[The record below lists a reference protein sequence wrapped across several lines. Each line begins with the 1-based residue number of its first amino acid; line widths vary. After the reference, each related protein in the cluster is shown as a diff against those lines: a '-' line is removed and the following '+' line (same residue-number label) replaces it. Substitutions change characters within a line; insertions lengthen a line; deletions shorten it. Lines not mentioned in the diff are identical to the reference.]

1 MILDEEHH
9 FRSAEQL
16 IAHDGDAHHQRDD
29 ANHRVSQRY
38 GRNAALRRLGFPHFL
53 DGAAL
58 KIFPKRAVGLFRMES
73 LGEFGFQALG
83 LFPEGLLQKGRV
95 FVFLLIARVHAPKE
109 SRQYRRDR
117 RREHDA
123 ENDIKQNG
131 ICHVFGFL

>member
-1 MILDEEHH
+1 
-9 FRSAEQL
+9 
-16 IAHDGDAHHQRDD
+16 
-29 ANHRVSQRY
+29 
-38 GRNAALRRLGFPHFL
+38 
-53 DGAAL
+53 
-58 KIFPKRAVGLFRMES
+58 MES

-83 LFPEGLLQKGRV
+83 LFPKGVAQKGRV